1 VCIIDEDHDLH
12 RAFRPGL
19 EGRSSGLP
27 LLLIEELNCEQLLAN
42 LTVAWHEMLIAFE
55 AKAIH
60 NLAEENF
67 LMVDDLMD
75 CDSLIKPVEAVIGA
89 IRTHGLDKA

>member
-1 VCIIDEDHDLH
+1 M
-12 RAFRPGL
+12 
-19 EGRSSGLP
+19 
-27 LLLIEELNCEQLLAN
+27 
-42 LTVAWHEMLIAFE
+42 AWHEMLIAFE
-55 AKAIH
+55 AKAIR

-75 CDSLIKPVEAVIGA
+75 CDSLIKPVEAAIGA